1 MTRIECETLILQ
13 KLKEIKAIAKEYDK
27 SEELYLSISI
37 NDDSISINNSYW
49 ETETPL
55 GVTLFDDGGVIQYA
69 D

>member
-1 MTRIECETLILQ
+1 MNREECENKILE
-13 KLKEIKAIAKEYDK
+13 KLKEIKDIAKEYDK

-37 NDDSISINNSYW
+37 YDDYMSINNSYW

-55 GVTLFDDGGVIQYA
+55 EITEFEDGRVIRC